1 LDEAAESLLKKAIEE
16 WYLSARAYYKILKAA
31 RTIADLEEKESIGQN
46 HLAEALRY
54 RIKSES

>member
-1 LDEAAESLLKKAIEE
+1 MKKAIEE